1 MRLTAKDVADRTGMS
16 YVVAS
21 GFMSWLEDCGLAKVA
36 EKRFASSG
44 RGKPTRVYEVDQ
56 HTMIDFGSAAVEAV
70 AGEVVEVAEVVPVEE
85 TVEVAEAVTVEKTV
99 EVAEA
104 PEKIETLDHVAKA
117 LARLREAQSD
127 AA

>member
-1 MRLTAKDVADRTGMS
+1 MRLTAKDVAERTGMS

-44 RGKPTRVYEVDQ
+44 RGKPTLVYEVDQ
-56 HTMIDFGSAAVEAV
+56 HTMIDFGSAAVEA
-70 AGEVVEVAEVVPVEE
+70 AAVEVAEVVTVEETMEVAEAVTVEE
-85 TVEVAEAVTVEKTV
+85 TVEVAEA
-99 EVAEA
+99 
-104 PEKIETLDHVAKA
+104 PEQIETLDHVAKA